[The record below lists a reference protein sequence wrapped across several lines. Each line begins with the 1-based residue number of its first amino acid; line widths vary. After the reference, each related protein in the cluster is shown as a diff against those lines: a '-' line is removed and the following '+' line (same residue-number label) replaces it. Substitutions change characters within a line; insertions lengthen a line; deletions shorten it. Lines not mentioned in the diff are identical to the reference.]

1 MVLLF
6 DAANTLIHKPLLYVK
21 AMEVLEDFGINTTS
35 EVLRAKHKIVS
46 ELIIFP
52 DRTNKEFYNEFNKEW
67 MYSLGILPEKELL
80 TKLFEACSYL
90 PWEKFEDTSVLK
102 ELNIKKAILSNFH
115 GGLEEI
121 VSMHFPDIFSNL
133 VVSETEKTRKPEV
146 KFYERVVDVLG
157 VKPEEIIYIGDSLKL
172 DIEPSI
178 TVGMKAYLID
188 RNNDYP
194 FSSYT
199 ISSLTQLKEII

>member
-6 DAANTLIHKPLLYVK
+6 DAANTLIHKPLLFIK
-21 AMEVLEDFGINTTS
+21 AKEVLEYYGIQTTI
-35 EVLRAKHKIVS
+35 EGLREKHKIVS
-46 ELIIFP
+46 ELILFP
-52 DRTNKEFYNEFNKEW
+52 DRTNKEFYHEFNKEW
-67 MYSLGILPEKELL
+67 LYSLGILPKKELL
-80 TKLFEACSYL
+80 TKLFETCSYL
-90 PWEKFEDTSVLK
+90 PWEKFEDTSVLN

-121 VSMHFPDIFSNL
+121 VLIHFPSIFSKL
-133 VVSETEKTRKPEV
+133 VVSETEKIRKPDV
-146 KFYERVVDVLG
+146 KFYERAVEVLG

-172 DIEPSI
+172 DIEPALS
-178 TVGMKAYLID
+178 VGMKPYLID

>member
-6 DAANTLIHKPLLYVK
+6 DAANTLIHKPLLFVK
-21 AMEVLEDFGINTTS
+21 AKEVLEYYGIKITI
-35 EVLRAKHKIVS
+35 EELRTKHKIVS
-46 ELIIFP
+46 ELILFP
-52 DRTNKEFYNEFNKEW
+52 DRTNKEFYHKFNRGW
-67 MYSLGILPEKELL
+67 MYSLGILPKKELL

-90 PWEKFEDTSVLK
+90 PWEKFEDTAVLK
-102 ELNIKKAILSNFH
+102 DLNINKAILSNFH

-121 VSMHFPDIFSNL
+121 VSIHFPDIFSKL
-133 VVSETEKTRKPEV
+133 VVSETEKIRKPDV
-146 KFYERVVDVLG
+146 QFYERAVEVLG

-172 DIEPSI
+172 DIEPALS
-178 TVGMKAYLID
+178 VGMKPYLID

-199 ISSLTQLKEII
+199 ISSLTQIKEII